1 MLRVRL
7 DRLLE
12 AEESVVDCNRLPPR
26 FLLLRPF
33 SPWAADVLIDRRLC
47 ICEPLKSHDH
57 IDVISGLSALQSG
70 LNVIVGSESARDEFG
85 RFLFVH
91 RLNSHRFKDRYTER
105 IATHCQPF
113 PNGFRSYWRVYSFEA
128 VDL

>member
-12 AEESVVDCNRLPPR
+12 AEEGVVDCNRPPPR
-26 FLLLRPF
+26 FLFLGPF
-33 SPWAADVLIDRRLC
+33 SPWAADVLIHRCLY
-47 ICEPLKSHDH
+47 IGEPIESHDH

-70 LNVIVGSESARDEFG
+70 LKVIVGSESARDEFS

-91 RLNSHRFKDRYTER
+91 GLYSHRFKDRYTER
-105 IATHCQPF
+105 IVAHCQPF
-113 PNGFRSYWRVYSFEA
+113 PNGFRGYWRVYSFDA